1 MERFS
6 NFPQTID
13 PVKSQTILEQ
23 FLELNNNVE
32 KINQGYNELAPQVDI
47 NTNDISQ
54 LKTQVIES
62 GTRVKINGQVVAEWS
77 PDVLSSDVATNTED
91 IEQIRLAQSSDSL
104 AIVALQSDNITNKQN
119 ISSLQSDNITNQQNI
134 SDLQGE
140 TSYLYQQEA
149 RSLKTPLTPPT
160 TPNLIGVDTSNS
172 QVLIPLLDLF
182 PIGTIISKDVD
193 ISPASYIGGTWQKLP
208 GGYALW
214 TTTSGAGETI
224 NAGLPN
230 ITGTFRN
237 DGIRGTAS
245 ELISGAFS
253 LVQGYESFGAYNPGG
268 DLCVNDWSFD
278 ASKSNTI
285 YGNSTTVQ
293 PPAYKVYA
301 WRRIS

>member
-13 PVKSQTILEQ
+13 PVKSHTILEQ

-32 KINQGYNELAPQVDI
+32 KINQGYNELAPQVDT
-47 NTNDISQ
+47 NTNDIAQ
-54 LKTQVIES
+54 LKTQVAES
-62 GTRVKINGQVVAEWS
+62 GTRVKINGQPVAEWS

-91 IEQIRLAQSSDSL
+91 IGQIRLAQASDSL
-104 AIVALQSDNITNKQN
+104 VIVALQSDNITNK
-119 ISSLQSDNITNQQNI
+119 QNI

-160 TPNLIGVDTSNS
+160 TPNLIGVDSSNS

-208 GGYALW
+208 AGYALW
-214 TTTSGAGETI
+214 TATSGAGETI
-224 NAGLPN
+224 DAGLPN
-230 ITGTFRN
+230 IQGSLNYVQFIN
-237 DGIRGTAS
+237 QNNS
-245 ELISGAFS
+245 VGAFS
-253 LVQGYESFGAYNPGG
+253 DSYEYTSLNSAYDGNTVHPKI
-268 DLCVNDWSFD
+268 VKFD